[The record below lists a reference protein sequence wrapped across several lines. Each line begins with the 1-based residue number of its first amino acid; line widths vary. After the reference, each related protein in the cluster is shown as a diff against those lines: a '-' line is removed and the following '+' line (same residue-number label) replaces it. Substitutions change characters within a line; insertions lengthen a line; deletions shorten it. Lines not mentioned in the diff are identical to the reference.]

1 MPLPRITS
9 KRRLVQAL
17 LIAAALLLP
26 FVTIAGNPFLRFD
39 ISRMTFFLVGIPV
52 RIDQFYLVLLATLL
66 LVAVFLLTT
75 VILGR
80 VWCGWLC
87 PQTVFNDLAELVCER
102 FRRQLSAPVAHL
114 LEHLTA
120 LVIAALIAFNLF
132 CWFMSPGQAAGSVLN
147 FTIHPLIFSVFLI
160 MTLFGYLNLV
170 LVKRSFCRSYC
181 PYGRI
186 QASLIDQGTLN
197 LVFLDATRDRCL
209 KCRACVKVCPMD
221 IDIRSGFQIECINCG
236 RCIDACRSVM
246 ERLPDNQAGLIDYRF
261 GERQESRLRVGAKTI
276 TLSLL
281 TLLLLSGLVWGVL
294 GRNQTAFYLQR
305 VATAETKLL
314 ADGYQVQSWRAVIG
328 NRSQETVRYSIRPAP
343 QTAGDISLL
352 GQVHD
357 IQIAANE
364 HRTCTFFIRR
374 KVTEKSSKKIELQ
387 LVSGGTSVASVFL
400 SL

>member
-66 LVAVFLLTT
+66 LVSVFLLTT

-87 PQTVFNDLAELVCER
+87 PQTIFNDLAELVGER
-102 FRRQLSAPVAHL
+102 FRRQLSAPVAQL
-114 LEHLTA
+114 FEHLTA
-120 LVIAALIAFNLF
+120 LVIGALIAFNLF
-132 CWFMSPGQAAGSVLN
+132 CWFMSPGQVVKSLLN
-147 FTIHPLIFSVFLI
+147 FTTHPLIFSVILV
-160 MTLFGYLNLV
+160 MTLFGYLNLM
-170 LVKRSFCRSYC
+170 LVKRNFCRSYC

-186 QASLIDQGTLN
+186 QAALIDQGTLN
-197 LVFLDATRDRCL
+197 LVFLDETRDRCL
-209 KCRACVKVCPMD
+209 KCLDCVKVCPMG
-221 IDIRSGFQIECINCG
+221 IDIRNGFQIECINCG
-236 RCIDACRSVM
+236 RCIDACRGVM
-246 ERLPDNQAGLIDYRF
+246 ERLPDDQVGLIDYRF
-261 GERQESRLRVGAKTI
+261 GERQESCLRVGGKTI
-276 TLSLL
+276 ALSLL

-328 NRSQETVRYSIRPAP
+328 NRSQKMVNYSVRIAP
-343 QTAGDISLL
+343 QTVGDISLL

-364 HRTCTFFIRR
+364 HRSCTFFIRR
-374 KVTEKSSKKIELQ
+374 KISAQSPAKIELQ
-387 LVSGGTSVASVFL
+387 LVNGDRPVASVFL
-400 SL
+400 FP